1 MPIPQMEYNKI
12 TPQQE
17 TICAISTAPGISG
30 IAVIRVS
37 GPDAIKTVAKL
48 WKGKS
53 LQNAGSHTAHL
64 GYITD
69 PDTNETIDQCV
80 ATVYRAPATFTGE
93 DIIELSVHGSQWI
106 QQETLR
112 LLINTRHCRLA
123 EAGEFTRR
131 AFANGKIDLSQAEA
145 IADVIASTTRA
156 SHRLAMSQMKGQY
169 SQQINSLRDSLL
181 ELACLLEL
189 ELDFSEEDV
198 EFASRQKLMDVATEI
213 KQSVNQMA
221 DTFKMGKAIKE
232 GIPVAIIGQPNTGK
246 STLLNALVGEERA
259 IVSNIPGT
267 TRDTIEDVTIINGI
281 QYRFI
286 DTAGL
291 RDTTDTIEAIGIG
304 RAMQTLSKAA
314 IVIWLITP
322 ETTQQEIETTADK
335 INSIIKPDTHLI
347 VCINKTDLPYQTNQQ
362 KIPPQLPHTLLHIS
376 ALTGTGLTE
385 LKNQLH
391 NLYST
396 DSQIQPHLVVT
407 NARHYQALSQAA
419 ESIARV
425 INGLTANIPGD
436 LIAQD
441 VRQTIHHLGEITG
454 AITSPDIL
462 ATIFS
467 RFCVGK

>member
-1 MPIPQMEYNKI
+1 M

-17 TICAISTAPGISG
+17 TICAISTAPGIGG

-37 GPDAIKTVAKL
+37 GPDAIKVVASI

-53 LQNAGSHTAHL
+53 LQDTSSHTAHL
-64 GYITD
+64 GYIID
-69 PDTNETIDQCV
+69 PETNETIDQCV
-80 ATVYRAPATFTGE
+80 ATVFRAPATFTGE

-112 LLINTRHCRLA
+112 LLINTRQCRLA

-169 SQQINSLRDSLL
+169 SKQINSLRNSLL

-198 EFASRQKLMDVATEI
+198 EFASRQKLMDVATKI
-213 KQSVNQMA
+213 KQSVTQMT
-221 DTFKMGKAIKE
+221 DTFSMGKAIKE

-267 TRDTIEDVTIINGI
+267 TRDTIEDTTIINGI

-322 ETTQQEIETTADK
+322 ETTQQEIDATAGK
-335 INSIIKPDTHLI
+335 IMSAIKSDTHLI
-347 VCINKTDLPYQTNQQ
+347 VCINKTDVPHPASRQTV
-362 KIPPQLPHTLLHIS
+362 PPELPHTMLHIS
-376 ALTGTGLTE
+376 ALTGTGLSE
-385 LKNQLH
+385 LKNELH
-391 NLYST
+391 KLYSA
-396 DSQIQPHLVVT
+396 DNLIQPHLVVT
-407 NARHYQALSQAA
+407 NARHYQALTQAA
-419 ESIARV
+419 ESIGRV
-425 INGLTANIPGD
+425 IDGLAVNLPGD

-441 VRQTIHHLGEITG
+441 VRETIHHLGEITG

-462 ATIFS
+462 STIFS
-467 RFCVGK
+467 RFCIGK

>member
-1 MPIPQMEYNKI
+1 M

-17 TICAISTAPGISG
+17 TICAISTAPGIGG

-37 GPDAIKTVAKL
+37 GPDAIKVVASI

-53 LQNAGSHTAHL
+53 LQDAISHTAHL
-64 GYITD
+64 GYIID
-69 PDTNETIDQCV
+69 PETNETIDQCV
-80 ATVYRAPATFTGE
+80 ATVFRAPATFTGE

-112 LLINTRHCRLA
+112 LLINTRQCRLA

-169 SQQINSLRDSLL
+169 SKQINSLRNSLL

-213 KQSVNQMA
+213 KQSVTQMT
-221 DTFKMGKAIKE
+221 DTFSIGKAIKE

-267 TRDTIEDVTIINGI
+267 TRDTIEDTTIINGI

-322 ETTQQEIETTADK
+322 ETTQQEIDATAGK
-335 INSIIKPDTHLI
+335 IISAIKADTHLI
-347 VCINKTDLPYQTNQQ
+347 VCINKTDVPHPASRQTV
-362 KIPPQLPHTLLHIS
+362 PPELPHTMLHIS
-376 ALTGTGLTE
+376 ALTGTGLSE
-385 LKNQLH
+385 LKNELH
-391 NLYST
+391 KLYSA
-396 DSQIQPHLVVT
+396 DNLIQPHLVVT
-407 NARHYQALSQAA
+407 NARHYQALTQAA
-419 ESIARV
+419 ESIGRV
-425 INGLTANIPGD
+425 IDGLAVNLPGD

-441 VRQTIHHLGEITG
+441 VRETIHHLGEITG

-462 ATIFS
+462 STIFS
-467 RFCVGK
+467 RFCIGK